1 MKMSQIDP
9 IADALTH
16 IQNSETA
23 SKRNI
28 MIKPGSKLLGQILR
42 VMKEK
47 GYISSVEEIVER
59 HKKMYRV
66 ELLGKINH
74 VSAIKPRYAVKK
86 NEFERFEQR
95 YLPARDIGTI
105 IVSTSQGV
113 MTHVE
118 SKEKAIGG
126 RLLAYIY

>member
-1 MKMSQIDP
+1 MTQIDP

-23 SKRNI
+23 SKRAI
-28 MIKPGSKLLGQILR
+28 VVAPGSKLLKEILR
-42 VMKEK
+42 VMNEK
-47 GYISSVEEIVER
+47 GYVGKIEEVQER
-59 HKKMYRV
+59 HKRMYKV

-74 VSAIKPRYAVKK
+74 VAAIKPRYAVQK
-86 NEFERFEQR
+86 NDFERYEKR
-95 YLPARDIGTI
+95 YLPSREIGTI

-113 MTHVE
+113 MTHGE